1 MKYSGLK
8 ILITGGAGFIGSHL
22 VDSLAAEDARVTVY
36 DNFSFGKTDNL
47 GKSKNKIRI
56 INGDILDLPK
66 LVNACRGMDMISH
79 HAAQLEIIRGK
90 SDPRHD
96 LNINLTGTLNVLK
109 AARINKV
116 SKVINAS
123 SACVYGQ
130 PETDEQTE
138 NHPTNPNWEY
148 GISKLAAE
156 KYCLLSC
163 AQGLPVVSI
172 RYAIVFGE
180 REWYRRVLTIFI
192 KRVITDK
199 DLIIFNKGKY
209 YRDFIYVGDIVRLHN
224 LCITNSR
231 SGGEVFNAGTN
242 IATSVRDLASL
253 VLKVSRKNGLKIIN
267 ENVPEGTQ
275 SRQVRGKFRN
285 PADLKGMR
293 LNSGKAFRLLGWKP
307 EVSLE
312 EGLKKELKWAE
323 QNLKYWSKIIYTKD
337 EKQT

>member
-1 MKYSGLK
+1 M
-8 ILITGGAGFIGSHL
+8 
-22 VDSLAAEDARVTVY
+22 
-36 DNFSFGKTDNL
+36 
-47 GKSKNKIRI
+47 
-56 INGDILDLPK
+56 P
-66 LVNACRGMDMISH
+66 
-79 HAAQLEIIRGK
+79 
-90 SDPRHD
+90 
-96 LNINLTGTLNVLK
+96 GTLNVLK

-253 VLKVSRKNGLKIIN
+253 VLR
-267 ENVPEGTQ
+267 
-275 SRQVRGKFRN
+275 
-285 PADLKGMR
+285 
-293 LNSGKAFRLLGWKP
+293 
-307 EVSLE
+307 
-312 EGLKKELKWAE
+312 
-323 QNLKYWSKIIYTKD
+323 
-337 EKQT
+337 